1 MNQKYLIL
9 VEGKADKKFIE
20 DYIEYNYKNIN
31 ENIKIEINNGNSFNE
46 TKIINIKKYIDDN
59 YKLIVIFDADNDINK
74 SIDNIK
80 TNLKNYHLDDK
91 DIFLFPNNKDSGSL
105 EDLLINIAVRKEI
118 INCFDNYIECI
129 KLLENINVP
138 IDKSKIYAYLDSIKG
153 YDKNRIKEEERDYT
167 NKEIWDIYNDFLN
180 PLKEFFNKYFTLLL

>member
-138 IDKSKIYAYLDSIKG
+138 INKSKVYAYLDSING

>member
-31 ENIKIEINNGNSFNE
+31 ESIKIEINNGNSFNE

-118 INCFDNYIECI
+118 IYCFDNYVTCI
-129 KLLENINVP
+129 KSLKNTNVP
-138 IDKSKIYAYLDSIKG
+138 INKSKVYAYLESIKG
-153 YDKNRIKEEERDYT
+153 YDKNRIREDKRDYI
-167 NKEIWDIYNDFLN
+167 NKEIWDISNDFLN
-180 PLKEFFNKYFTLLL
+180 PLKKFFNKYFTLLL

>member
-167 NKEIWDIYNDFLN
+167 NKEIWDISNDFLN
-180 PLKEFFNKYFTLLL
+180 PLKEFFNQYFTIL

>member
-20 DYIEYNYKNIN
+20 DYIEYNYK
-31 ENIKIEINNGNSFNE
+31 NIKIEINNGNSFNE

>member
-20 DYIEYNYKNIN
+20 DYIKHNYNNIN
-31 ENIKIEINNGNSFNE
+31 ENIKIEINNGNSFNK

-80 TNLKNYHLDDK
+80 TNLKNYNLDDK
-91 DIFLFPNNKDSGSL
+91 DIFLFPNNKDNGAL
-105 EDLLINIAVRKEI
+105 EDILINIAVRKEI

-129 KLLENINVP
+129 KLLENINIP

-153 YDKNRIKEEERDYT
+153 YDKNKIKEEERDYT
-167 NKEIWDIYNDFLN
+167 NKEIWDISNDFLN
-180 PLKEFFNKYFTLLL
+180 PLKEFFNQYFHIL